1 MNKFISDRH
10 IVVVLFVLVF
20 ITFSLAHEDSKD
32 MEQFY
37 SRFRPL
43 PVAEKTA
50 FVKSETDTQSPKELE
65 KKSSTE
71 QTVQP

>member
-1 MNKFISDRH
+1 MNKLISDRH

-32 MEQFY
+32 IERFY
-37 SRFRPL
+37 SGFRPL

-50 FVKSETDTQSPKELE
+50 LVKSPIDTQLSKELE
-65 KKSSTE
+65 KKPLAEETA
-71 QTVQP
+71 QP